1 MFEGMDLRRQFWLKT
16 NFYQGKEVKC
26 LWFDGFEFEAENF
39 NIFWIWC
46 FKFWSY
52 GNGCCFELVYK
63 ACEFLKMAIA
73 NALVEIVPRVLII
86 FLLCNKIQRL
96 ENEVD

>member
-1 MFEGMDLRRQFWLKT
+1 
-16 NFYQGKEVKC
+16 
-26 LWFDGFEFEAENF
+26 
-39 NIFWIWC
+39 
-46 FKFWSY
+46 
-52 GNGCCFELVYK
+52 LVYK